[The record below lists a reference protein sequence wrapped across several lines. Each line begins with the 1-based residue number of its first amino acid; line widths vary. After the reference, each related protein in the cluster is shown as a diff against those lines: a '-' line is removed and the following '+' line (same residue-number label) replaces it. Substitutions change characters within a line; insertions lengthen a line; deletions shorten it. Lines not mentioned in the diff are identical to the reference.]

1 MSNATNNIHVV
12 QYEFAIVLKI
22 NPLKDCK
29 FLNQT
34 MCYNVSLLII
44 MLPCAITQYIRIKS
58 CSWFSWNIMSY
69 KRFSPMG

>member
-1 MSNATNNIHVV
+1 MPFDDVADSLIIKSDWYEMSNATNNIHVV

-34 MCYNVSLLII
+34 MCYIY
-44 MLPCAITQYIRIKS
+44 IT
-58 CSWFSWNIMSY
+58 
-69 KRFSPMG
+69 

>member
-1 MSNATNNIHVV
+1 MPFDDVADSLIIKSDWYEMSNATNNIHVV

-34 MCYNVSLLII
+34 MCYI
-44 MLPCAITQYIRIKS
+44 
-58 CSWFSWNIMSY
+58 
-69 KRFSPMG
+69 